1 MGLSFGS
8 AQEISQK
15 LCTNALHYDP
25 VEYDKTG
32 AGRGRQPSTFYG
44 FPLEDTALLQSETT
58 DLSCRWRLRGAL
70 RSFHWHFVWWGGRIG
85 RRCGWV
91 KLTGTNPRGRA
102 AEMGHR
108 IGFRFSRWRR
118 EPTTEAM
125 WLMEFLSNEFIRNI
139 IKKKKKTYLYYLS
152 PIMDTCTC
160 SERWKGNVQNF
171 GSLCP
176 PKSFQIHMC
185 MHVWSLIRQDN
196 IYMYLNW
203 WNCSTDHDNFEDG
216 HADKNDEPLIYL
228 SMSTSVIRVS
238 LIGLKWT

>member
-139 IKKKKKTYLYYLS
+139 IKKEKKNIFVLS
-152 PIMDTCTC
+152 IAYHGHMHMLWEMEGECTKFWIFV
-160 SERWKGNVQNF
+160 SSQKFSDPHV
-171 GSLCP
+171 
-176 PKSFQIHMC
+176 HAC
-185 MHVWSLIRQDN
+185 MVFD
-196 IYMYLNW
+196 
-203 WNCSTDHDNFEDG
+203 
-216 HADKNDEPLIYL
+216 
-228 SMSTSVIRVS
+228 
-238 LIGLKWT
+238 